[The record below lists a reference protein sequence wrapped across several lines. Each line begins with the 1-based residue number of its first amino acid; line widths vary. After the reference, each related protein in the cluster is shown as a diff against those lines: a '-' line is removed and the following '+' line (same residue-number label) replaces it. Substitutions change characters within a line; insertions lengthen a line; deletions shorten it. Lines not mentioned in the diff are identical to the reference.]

1 MKNSNMAQLIEH
13 ISKTVSPNS
22 SRIITTL
29 ENSNIPKE
37 SQKKIKSERGKM
49 RMKSQEEIE

>member
-1 MKNSNMAQLIEH
+1 MKNSNMAQLIQH

-22 SRIITTL
+22 SRIISTL
-29 ENSNIPKE
+29 ENNNIAKE

>member
-1 MKNSNMAQLIEH
+1 MKNSNMAQLIQH

-22 SRIITTL
+22 SRMISTL
-29 ENSNIPKE
+29 ENNNIAKE